1 MNDTTNFSI
10 CKSKFYNLKIPILI
24 TTIFFI
30 STSYVAFIIDV
41 PSEDDDHLF
50 YYNAGTEILSG
61 NGSNVALFNAPV
73 GWPILLSS
81 LDLIIHDAFITGKI
95 YSIFGAT
102 GIVLFSYLITE
113 QIFGRKIALLTQ
125 TLIAINPFLHSEAI
139 ITHSEMLPV
148 FFIFIAFYFITK
160 KQLLSH
166 QIIFAAIFLGISFM
180 LRYQSSLIFIGILI
194 VLLLNFKKYPKHF
207 PLLFTF
213 LFFLTITPLLLYN
226 FENTGSL
233 LDTDHGFYLGHNSE
247 YKTPEM
253 DSIAVAR
260 LTGTSTSESIE
271 SQILIK
277 NYFTNLFLIN
287 PHNIF
292 NLGLGWASFSPIP
305 IIPYIGILFVLGGA
319 IVTLNPRLNKKQL
332 LTLLIIPATLL
343 FSLYAL
349 NHLELFFLAI
359 IVPILIIGIPSLKK
373 LEINI
378 QILLVVFCSFMF
390 LISFVA
396 IRVPW
401 DLFSILIIPSIFTAI
416 FLLKVIPKILSKISN
431 NYNSS
436 TSLNPISIILIFLII
451 CSSLFFSFMFEKFSI
466 YGEDMDYTNIIF
478 SEEHLEKRSLKF
490 TEIGHILSQEPNI
503 QSKYVMSNSLNYS
516 YYSNSKS
523 ITAWFDE
530 GNENDSINSYISR
543 ENWSPLEITVSNV
556 FSNLADRYN
565 KINPSPDYLVY
576 DKKEN
581 EGIIHIKNLQILS
594 DPKNPG
600 IPSNFELI
608 YISNKTGVT
617 VYKIHSLEN

>member
-1 MNDTTNFSI
+1 MNDITNFSI

-41 PSEDDDHLF
+41 PSEDDDYLW

-95 YSIFGAT
+95 YSIFAAT
-102 GIVLFSYLITE
+102 GIVFFSYLVTE

-160 KQLLSH
+160 KQLVSH

-226 FENTGSL
+226 FENTGNL
-233 LDTDHGFYLGHNSE
+233 LDADPGFYLGLNSE

-260 LTGTSTSESIE
+260 LTDTSTSESIE

-277 NYFTNLFLIN
+277 NYFHNLFLIN

-332 LTLLIIPATLL
+332 LTLLIIPATIL

-359 IVPILIIGIPSLKK
+359 IIPILIIGIPSLKK

-378 QILLVVFCSFMF
+378 QILFVVFCSFMF
-390 LISFVA
+390 LISFIA

-401 DLFSILIIPSIFTAI
+401 DLFSILIIPPIFTAI
-416 FLLKVIPKILSKISN
+416 FLLKVIPKISSKIFN
-431 NYNSS
+431 NSS

-451 CSSLFFSFMFEKFSI
+451 CSSLLFSVMFEKFSI
-466 YGEDMDYTNIIF
+466 YGENMDYKNIIF
-478 SEEHLEKRSLKF
+478 PEEHLEKRSLKF
-490 TEIGHILSQEPNI
+490 TEIGHVLSQESNI

-523 ITAWFDE
+523 ITAWFNE

-556 FSNLADRYN
+556 FSYPPDRYN

-576 DKKEN
+576 DKN
-581 EGIIHIKNLQILS
+581 DQDIKNLQILS

-608 YISNKTGVT
+608 YMSDKTGVT
-617 VYKIHSLEN
+617 VYKIHDLEQ

>member
-1 MNDTTNFSI
+1 MSIITNFSI

-24 TTIFFI
+24 TIIFFI

-41 PSEDDDHLF
+41 PSQDSDLL
-50 YYNAGTEILSG
+50 YYYYAGVEILSG
-61 NGSNVALFNAPV
+61 NHANVAVTNAPV

-102 GIVLFSYLITE
+102 GIVFFSYLITQ
-113 QIFGRKIALLTQ
+113 QIFGHKVALLTQ

-139 ITHSEMLPV
+139 ITHTEMLPV

-160 KQLLSH
+160 KQLFSH

-194 VLLLNFKKYPKHF
+194 VLLLNFKKYPKKF

-226 FENTGSL
+226 FENTGNLIDSDPAL
-233 LDTDHGFYLGHNSE
+233 YLSFQSE

-253 DSIAVAR
+253 ESIAAAR
-260 LTGTSTSESIE
+260 WTNTSTSEFIE

-277 NYFTNLFLIN
+277 NYFNNLFLIN

-305 IIPYIGILFVLGGA
+305 IIPYIGILFVLGGV
-319 IVTLNPRLNKKQL
+319 IVTLNLSLNKKQL
-332 LTLLIIPATLL
+332 IALLTVPAILL
-343 FSLYAL
+343 FFLYAL

-359 IVPILIIGIPSLKK
+359 IVPILIIGISSLKK

-390 LISFVA
+390 LISFIA

-401 DLFSILIIPSIFTAI
+401 DLFSILIIPPTFTAI
-416 FLLKVIPKILSKISN
+416 FLLKVIPKILSKIFN
-431 NYNSS
+431 NYNSN
-436 TSLNPISIILIFLII
+436 TSLNPISIVLIFLII
-451 CSSLFFSFMFEKFSI
+451 CSSLVFSFMFEKFSI
-466 YGEDMDYTNIIF
+466 YGEDMDYKNIIF
-478 SEEHLEKRSLKF
+478 SEEHLEKRSLKY

-503 QSKYVMSNSLNYS
+503 QSKYVMSDSLDYS

-523 ITAWFDE
+523 IISGFDE
-530 GNENDSINSYISR
+530 GNENDSISSYISR
-543 ENWSPLEITVSNV
+543 ENWSLFEIA
-556 FSNLADRYN
+556 FSDTSSYPQDRYN
-565 KINPSPDYLVY
+565 KNNSSPDYLVY
-576 DKKEN
+576 DKKDRHN
-581 EGIIHIKNLQILS
+581 KNLQILS
-594 DPKNPG
+594 DPKNPE

-617 VYKIHSLEN
+617 VYKIHGLEN

>member
-1 MNDTTNFSI
+1 MNDITNFSI

-41 PSEDDDHLF
+41 PSEDDDHLW

-61 NGSNVALFNAPV
+61 NHANVALFNAPV

-102 GIVLFSYLITE
+102 GIVFFSYLITE

-233 LDTDHGFYLGHNSE
+233 LDIDPGFYLGLNSE

-260 LTGTSTSESIE
+260 LTGTGTSESIE
-271 SQILIK
+271 SQILTK
-277 NYFTNLFLIN
+277 NYFHNLFLIN

-305 IIPYIGILFVLGGA
+305 IIPYIGILFVLGGV
-319 IVTLNPRLNKKQL
+319 IVTLNPSLNKKQL
-332 LTLLIIPATLL
+332 LTLLTIPVILL
-343 FSLYAL
+343 SFLYVL

-359 IVPILIIGIPSLKK
+359 IVPVLIIAIPSLKK
-373 LEINI
+373 LETNI

-401 DLFSILIIPSIFTAI
+401 DLFSILIIPPIFTAI
-416 FLLKVIPKILSKISN
+416 FLLKVIPKISSRIFN

-451 CSSLFFSFMFEKFSI
+451 CSSLLFSVMFEKFSI
-466 YGEDMDYTNIIF
+466 YGENMDYKNIIF

-490 TEIGHILSQEPNI
+490 TEIGHILSQEHNI
-503 QSKYVMSNSLNYS
+503 ESKYVMANSLNFA
-516 YYSNSKS
+516 YYSNSKY
-523 ITAWFDE
+523 IYAKFTE

-543 ENWSPLEITVSNV
+543 ENWSLYELTSSNV
-556 FSNLADRYN
+556 FSYPPDRYN

-576 DKKEN
+576 DKKDRDMT
-581 EGIIHIKNLQILS
+581 NLQILS
-594 DPKNPG
+594 DPKNPE

-608 YISNKTGVT
+608 YMSDKTGVT
-617 VYKIHSLEN
+617 VYKIHDLEQ

>member
-1 MNDTTNFSI
+1 MNDITNFSI

-41 PSEDDDHLF
+41 PSEDDDYLW

-102 GIVLFSYLITE
+102 GIVFFSYLITE
-113 QIFGRKIALLTQ
+113 QIFGRKTALLTQ

-226 FENTGSL
+226 FENTGNL
-233 LDTDHGFYLGHNSE
+233 LDADPGFYLGLNSE

-260 LTGTSTSESIE
+260 LTDTSTSESIE

-277 NYFTNLFLIN
+277 NYFHNLFLIN

-319 IVTLNPRLNKKQL
+319 IIALNPRLNKKQL
-332 LTLLIIPATLL
+332 LTLLIIPATIL

-378 QILLVVFCSFMF
+378 QILFVVFCSFMF
-390 LISFVA
+390 LISFIA

-401 DLFSILIIPSIFTAI
+401 DLFSILIIPPIFTAI
-416 FLLKVIPKILSKISN
+416 FLLKVIPKISSKIFN
-431 NYNSS
+431 NSS

-451 CSSLFFSFMFEKFSI
+451 CSSLLFSVMFEKFSI
-466 YGEDMDYTNIIF
+466 YGENMDYKNIIF
-478 SEEHLEKRSLKF
+478 PEEHLEKRSLKF
-490 TEIGHILSQEPNI
+490 TEIGHVLSQESNI

-523 ITAWFDE
+523 ITVWFNE

-543 ENWSPLEITVSNV
+543 ENWSPMEITVSNV
-556 FSNLADRYN
+556 FSYPPDRYN

-576 DKKEN
+576 DKN
-581 EGIIHIKNLQILS
+581 DRHIKNLQILS

-608 YISNKTGVT
+608 YMSDKTGVT
-617 VYKIHSLEN
+617 VYKIHDLEQ

>member
-1 MNDTTNFSI
+1 MSIITNFSI

-24 TTIFFI
+24 TIIFFI

-41 PSEDDDHLF
+41 PSQDSDYL
-50 YYNAGTEILSG
+50 YYYYAGVEILSG
-61 NGSNVALFNAPV
+61 NHANVAVTNAPV

-102 GIVLFSYLITE
+102 GIVFFSYLITQ
-113 QIFGRKIALLTQ
+113 QIFGHKVALLTQ

-139 ITHSEMLPV
+139 ITHTEMLPV

-160 KQLLSH
+160 KQLFSH

-194 VLLLNFKKYPKHF
+194 VLLLNFKKYPKKF

-226 FENTGSL
+226 FENTGNLIDSDPAL
-233 LDTDHGFYLGHNSE
+233 YLSFQSE

-253 DSIAVAR
+253 ESIAAAR
-260 LTGTSTSESIE
+260 WTNTSTSEFIE

-277 NYFTNLFLIN
+277 NYFNNLFLIN

-305 IIPYIGILFVLGGA
+305 IIPYIGILFVLGGV
-319 IVTLNPRLNKKQL
+319 IVTLNLSLNKKQL
-332 LTLLIIPATLL
+332 IALLTVPAILL
-343 FSLYAL
+343 FFLYAL

-359 IVPILIIGIPSLKK
+359 IVPILIIGISSLKK

-390 LISFVA
+390 LISFIA

-401 DLFSILIIPSIFTAI
+401 DLFSILIIPPTFTAI
-416 FLLKVIPKILSKISN
+416 FLLKVIPKILSKIFN
-431 NYNSS
+431 NYNSN
-436 TSLNPISIILIFLII
+436 TSLNPISIVLIFLII
-451 CSSLFFSFMFEKFSI
+451 CSSLVFSFMFEKFSI
-466 YGEDMDYTNIIF
+466 YGEDMDYKNIIF
-478 SEEHLEKRSLKF
+478 SEEHLEKRSLKY

-503 QSKYVMSNSLNYS
+503 QSKYVMSDSLDYS

-523 ITAWFDE
+523 IISGFDE
-530 GNENDSINSYISR
+530 GNENDSISSYISR
-543 ENWSPLEITVSNV
+543 ENWSLFEIA
-556 FSNLADRYN
+556 FSDTSSYPQDRYN
-565 KINPSPDYLVY
+565 KNNSSPDYLVY
-576 DKKEN
+576 DKKDRHN
-581 EGIIHIKNLQILS
+581 KNLQILS
-594 DPKNPG
+594 DPKNPE

-617 VYKIHSLEN
+617 VYKIHGLEN

>member
-1 MNDTTNFSI
+1 MNITTNFSI

-41 PSEDDDHLF
+41 PSEDDDYLW

-102 GIVLFSYLITE
+102 G
-113 QIFGRKIALLTQ
+113 
-125 TLIAINPFLHSEAI
+125 FLHSEAI

-160 KQLLSH
+160 KQLFSH

-226 FENTGSL
+226 FENTGNL
-233 LDTDHGFYLGHNSE
+233 LDADPGFYLGYNSE

-260 LTGTSTSESIE
+260 LTDTSTSESIE

-401 DLFSILIIPSIFTAI
+401 DLFSILIIPSTFTAI

-516 YYSNSKS
+516 YYSNSKAKT
-523 ITAWFDE
+523 ILVRFDE

-543 ENWSPLEITVSNV
+543 ENWSPFEITFSNV
-556 FSNLADRYN
+556 FSYPPDRYN

-608 YISNKTGVT
+608 YMSDKTGVT
-617 VYKIHSLEN
+617 VYKIHDLEQ

>member
-1 MNDTTNFSI
+1 MSIITNYSI
-10 CKSKFYNLKIPILI
+10 CKSKFYNLKTPILI
-24 TTIFFI
+24 TIIFFI

-41 PSEDDDHLF
+41 PSEDSDYL
-50 YYNAGTEILSG
+50 YYYYAGTEILSG
-61 NGSNVALFNAPV
+61 NHANVAVTNAPV

-102 GIVLFSYLITE
+102 GIVFFSYLIVQ
-113 QIFGRKIALLTQ
+113 QIFGRKVALLTQ

-180 LRYQSSLIFIGILI
+180 LRYQSSLIFIGILV
-194 VLLLNFKKYPKHF
+194 VLLLNFKKYPKNF
-207 PLLFTF
+207 PFLFI
-213 LFFLTITPLLLYN
+213 LVFFLTITPLLLYN
-226 FENTGSL
+226 FENTGNLIDSDPALYLSL
-233 LDTDHGFYLGHNSE
+233 QSE

-253 DSIAVAR
+253 ESIAAAR
-260 LTGTSTSESIE
+260 WTNTSTTEFIE
-271 SQILIK
+271 PQIIIK
-277 NYFTNLFLIN
+277 NYFYNLFLSN

-292 NLGLGWASFSPIP
+292 NLGLGWDSFSPIP
-305 IIPYIGILFVLGGA
+305 IIPYIGILFVLGGV
-319 IVTLNPRLNKKQL
+319 IGTLSPSLNKKQL
-332 LTLLIIPATLL
+332 STLLTIPVVLL
-343 FSLYAL
+343 FFLYVL

-359 IVPILIIGIPSLKK
+359 IVPILIIGISSLKK

-390 LISFVA
+390 LISFIA

-401 DLFSILIIPSIFTAI
+401 DLFSILIIPPTFTAI
-416 FLLKVIPKILSKISN
+416 FLLKVIPKISSKIFN
-431 NYNSS
+431 NYNSN
-436 TSLNPISIILIFLII
+436 TSFNPISIVLIFLII
-451 CSSLFFSFMFEKFSI
+451 CSSLFFSFTFEKFLI
-466 YGEDMDYTNIIF
+466 YGENMDYENIIF

-490 TEIGHILSQEPNI
+490 TEIGYVLSQESNI
-503 QSKYVMSNSLNYS
+503 QSKYVMSDSLNYP

-523 ITAWFDE
+523 IVVRFDE
-530 GNENDSINSYISR
+530 GNENDSISSYISR
-543 ENWSPLEITVSNV
+543 ENWSLFEIT
-556 FSNLADRYN
+556 FSDTSSYPQDRYN
-565 KINPSPDYLVY
+565 KNNPSPDYLVY
-576 DKKEN
+576 DKKDRHN
-581 EGIIHIKNLQILS
+581 KNLQILS
-594 DPKNPG
+594 DPKNPE

-617 VYKIHSLEN
+617 VYKIHGLEN

>member
-1 MNDTTNFSI
+1 MNDITNFSI

-41 PSEDDDHLF
+41 PSEDDDYLW

-102 GIVLFSYLITE
+102 GIVFFSYLITE

-160 KQLLSH
+160 KQLVSH

-226 FENTGSL
+226 FENTGNL
-233 LDTDHGFYLGHNSE
+233 LDADPGFYLGLNSE

-260 LTGTSTSESIE
+260 LTDTSTSESIE

-277 NYFTNLFLIN
+277 NYFHNLFLIN

-332 LTLLIIPATLL
+332 LTLLIIPATIL

-359 IVPILIIGIPSLKK
+359 IIPILIIGIPSLKK

-378 QILLVVFCSFMF
+378 QILFVVFCSFMF
-390 LISFVA
+390 LISFIA

-401 DLFSILIIPSIFTAI
+401 DLFSILIIPPTFTAI
-416 FLLKVIPKILSKISN
+416 FLLKVIPKISSKIFN
-431 NYNSS
+431 NSS

-451 CSSLFFSFMFEKFSI
+451 CSSLLFSVMFEKFSI
-466 YGEDMDYTNIIF
+466 YGENMDYKNIIF
-478 SEEHLEKRSLKF
+478 PEEHLEKRSLKF
-490 TEIGHILSQEPNI
+490 TEIGHVLSQESNI

-523 ITAWFDE
+523 ITAWFNE

-556 FSNLADRYN
+556 FSYPPDRYN

-576 DKKEN
+576 DKN
-581 EGIIHIKNLQILS
+581 DQDIKNLQILS

-608 YISNKTGVT
+608 YMSDKTGVT
-617 VYKIHSLEN
+617 VYKIHDLEQ

>member
-1 MNDTTNFSI
+1 MNDITNFSI

-41 PSEDDDHLF
+41 PSEDDDYLW

-102 GIVLFSYLITE
+102 GIVFFSYLITE

-160 KQLLSH
+160 KQLVSH

-226 FENTGSL
+226 FENTGNL
-233 LDTDHGFYLGHNSE
+233 LDADPGFYLGLNSE

-260 LTGTSTSESIE
+260 LTDTSTSESIE

-277 NYFTNLFLIN
+277 NYFHNLFLIN

-332 LTLLIIPATLL
+332 LTLLIIPATIL

-359 IVPILIIGIPSLKK
+359 IIPILIIGIPSLKK

-378 QILLVVFCSFMF
+378 QILFVVFCSFMF
-390 LISFVA
+390 LISFIA

-401 DLFSILIIPSIFTAI
+401 DLFSILIIPPIFTAI
-416 FLLKVIPKILSKISN
+416 FLLKVIPKISSKIFN
-431 NYNSS
+431 NSS

-451 CSSLFFSFMFEKFSI
+451 CSSLLFSVMFEKFSI
-466 YGEDMDYTNIIF
+466 YGENMDYKNIIF
-478 SEEHLEKRSLKF
+478 PEEHLEKRSLKF
-490 TEIGHILSQEPNI
+490 TEIGHVLSQESNI

-523 ITAWFDE
+523 ITAWFNE

-556 FSNLADRYN
+556 FSYPPDRYN

-576 DKKEN
+576 DKN
-581 EGIIHIKNLQILS
+581 DQDIKNLQILS

-608 YISNKTGVT
+608 YMSDKTGVT
-617 VYKIHSLEN
+617 VYKIHDLEQ

>member
-1 MNDTTNFSI
+1 MNDITNFSI
-10 CKSKFYNLKIPILI
+10 CKSKFYDLKIPILI

-41 PSEDDDHLF
+41 PSEDDDYLW

-102 GIVLFSYLITE
+102 GIVFFSYLITE

-226 FENTGSL
+226 FENTGNL
-233 LDTDHGFYLGHNSE
+233 LDADPGFYLGLNSE

-260 LTGTSTSESIE
+260 LTDTSTSESIE

-277 NYFTNLFLIN
+277 NYFHNLFLIN

-332 LTLLIIPATLL
+332 LTLLIIPATIL

-359 IVPILIIGIPSLKK
+359 IIPILIIGIPSLKK

-378 QILLVVFCSFMF
+378 QILFVVFCSFMF
-390 LISFVA
+390 LISFIA

-401 DLFSILIIPSIFTAI
+401 DLFSILIIPPIFTAI
-416 FLLKVIPKILSKISN
+416 FLLKVIPKISSKIFN
-431 NYNSS
+431 NSS

-451 CSSLFFSFMFEKFSI
+451 CSSLLFSVMFEKFSI
-466 YGEDMDYTNIIF
+466 YGENMDYKNIIF
-478 SEEHLEKRSLKF
+478 PEEHLEKRSLKF
-490 TEIGHILSQEPNI
+490 TEIGHVLSQESNI

-523 ITAWFDE
+523 ITAWFNE

-556 FSNLADRYN
+556 FSYPPDRYN

-576 DKKEN
+576 DKN
-581 EGIIHIKNLQILS
+581 DRDIKNLQILS

-608 YISNKTGVT
+608 YMSDKTGVT
-617 VYKIHSLEN
+617 VYKIHDLEQ

>member
-1 MNDTTNFSI
+1 MNDITNFSI

-41 PSEDDDHLF
+41 PSEDDDYLW

-102 GIVLFSYLITE
+102 GIVFFSYLITE

-160 KQLLSH
+160 KQLVSH

-226 FENTGSL
+226 FENTGNL
-233 LDTDHGFYLGHNSE
+233 LDADPGFYLGLNSE

-260 LTGTSTSESIE
+260 LTDTSTSESIE

-277 NYFTNLFLIN
+277 NYFHNLFLIN

-332 LTLLIIPATLL
+332 LTLLIIPATIL

-359 IVPILIIGIPSLKK
+359 IIPILIIGIPSLKK

-378 QILLVVFCSFMF
+378 QILFVVFCSFMF
-390 LISFVA
+390 LISFIA

-401 DLFSILIIPSIFTAI
+401 DLFSILIIPPIFTAI
-416 FLLKVIPKILSKISN
+416 FLLKVIPKISSKIFN
-431 NYNSS
+431 NSS

-451 CSSLFFSFMFEKFSI
+451 CSSLLFSVMFEKFSI
-466 YGEDMDYTNIIF
+466 YGENMDYKNIIF
-478 SEEHLEKRSLKF
+478 PEEHLEKRSLKF
-490 TEIGHILSQEPNI
+490 TEIGHVLSQESNI

-523 ITAWFDE
+523 ITAWFNE

-556 FSNLADRYN
+556 FSYPPDRYN

-576 DKKEN
+576 DKN
-581 EGIIHIKNLQILS
+581 DRDIKNLQILS

-608 YISNKTGVT
+608 YMSDKTGVT
-617 VYKIHSLEN
+617 VYKIHDLEQ

>member
-1 MNDTTNFSI
+1 MNDITNFSI

-41 PSEDDDHLF
+41 PSEDDDYLW

-102 GIVLFSYLITE
+102 GIVFFSYLITE

-160 KQLLSH
+160 KQLFSH

-194 VLLLNFKKYPKHF
+194 VLLLNFKKYPKKF
-207 PLLFTF
+207 PFLFTF

-233 LDTDHGFYLGHNSE
+233 LDIDPGFYLGLNSE

-253 DSIAVAR
+253 ESIAIAR
-260 LTGTSTSESIE
+260 LTDTSTPESIE
-271 SQILIK
+271 PQTIAK
-277 NYFTNLFLIN
+277 NYFHNLFLIN

-305 IIPYIGILFVLGGA
+305 IIPYIGILFVLGGV
-319 IVTLNPRLNKKQL
+319 IVTLNPSLNKKQL
-332 LTLLIIPATLL
+332 LTLLTIPVILL
-343 FSLYAL
+343 SFLYVL

-359 IVPILIIGIPSLKK
+359 IVPVLIIAIPSLKK
-373 LEINI
+373 LETNI

-401 DLFSILIIPSIFTAI
+401 DLFSILIIPPIFTAI
-416 FLLKVIPKILSKISN
+416 FLLKVIPKISSRIFN
-431 NYNSS
+431 NYNSN
-436 TSLNPISIILIFLII
+436 TSFNPISIVLIFLII
-451 CSSLFFSFMFEKFSI
+451 CSSLFLSLMFEKFSI
-466 YGEDMDYTNIIF
+466 YGDDMDYENIIF
-478 SEEHLEKRSLKF
+478 PEEGLEKRSLKF
-490 TEIGHILSQEPNI
+490 TEIGHILSQEHNI
-503 QSKYVMSNSLNYS
+503 ESKYVMANSLNFA
-516 YYSNSKS
+516 YYSNSKY
-523 ITAWFDE
+523 IYAKFTE

-543 ENWSPLEITVSNV
+543 ENWSSYELTSSNV
-556 FSNLADRYN
+556 FSYPPDRYN

-576 DKKEN
+576 DKKDRDMT
-581 EGIIHIKNLQILS
+581 NLQILS
-594 DPKNPG
+594 DPKNPE

-608 YISNKTGVT
+608 YMSDKTGVT
-617 VYKIHSLEN
+617 VYKIHDLEQ

>member
-1 MNDTTNFSI
+1 MNDITNFSI

-41 PSEDDDHLF
+41 PSEDDDYLW

-61 NGSNVALFNAPV
+61 NRANVALFNAPV
-73 GWPILLSS
+73 SWPILLSS

-102 GIVLFSYLITE
+102 GIVFFSYLITE

-160 KQLLSH
+160 KQLVSH

-194 VLLLNFKKYPKHF
+194 VLLLNFKKYPKKF
-207 PLLFTF
+207 PFLFTF

-233 LDTDHGFYLGHNSE
+233 LDIDPGFYLGLNSE

-253 DSIAVAR
+253 ESIAVAR

-271 SQILIK
+271 SQILTK
-277 NYFTNLFLIN
+277 NYFHNLFLIN

-305 IIPYIGILFVLGGA
+305 IIPYIGILFVLGGV
-319 IVTLNPRLNKKQL
+319 IVTLNPSLNKKQL
-332 LTLLIIPATLL
+332 LTLLTIPVILL
-343 FSLYAL
+343 SFLYVL

-359 IVPILIIGIPSLKK
+359 IVPVLIIAIPSLKK
-373 LEINI
+373 LETNI

-401 DLFSILIIPSIFTAI
+401 DLFSILIIPPIFTAI
-416 FLLKVIPKILSKISN
+416 FLLKVIPKISSRIFN
-431 NYNSS
+431 NYNSN
-436 TSLNPISIILIFLII
+436 TSFNPISIVLIFLII
-451 CSSLFFSFMFEKFSI
+451 CSSLFLSLMFEKFSI
-466 YGEDMDYTNIIF
+466 YGDDMDYENIIF
-478 SEEHLEKRSLKF
+478 PEEGLEKRSLKF

-503 QSKYVMSNSLNYS
+503 ESKYVMANSLNFA
-516 YYSNSKS
+516 YYSNSKYLYAKF
-523 ITAWFDE
+523 TE

-543 ENWSPLEITVSNV
+543 ENWSSYELTSSNV
-556 FSNLADRYN
+556 FSYPPDRYN

-576 DKKEN
+576 DKKDRDMT
-581 EGIIHIKNLQILS
+581 NLQILS
-594 DPKNPG
+594 DPKNPE

-608 YISNKTGVT
+608 YMSDKTGVT
-617 VYKIHSLEN
+617 VYKIHDLEQ

>member
-1 MNDTTNFSI
+1 MNIITNFSI
-10 CKSKFYNLKIPILI
+10 SKSKFYDLKIPILI

-41 PSEDDDHLF
+41 PSEDDDYLW

-102 GIVLFSYLITE
+102 GIVFFSYLITE

-160 KQLLSH
+160 KQLVSH

-226 FENTGSL
+226 FENTGNL
-233 LDTDHGFYLGHNSE
+233 LDADPGFYLGLNSE

-260 LTGTSTSESIE
+260 LTDTSTSESIE

-277 NYFTNLFLIN
+277 NYFHNLFLIN

-319 IVTLNPRLNKKQL
+319 IIALNPRLNKKQL
-332 LTLLIIPATLL
+332 LTLLIIPATIL

-359 IVPILIIGIPSLKK
+359 IIPILIIGIPSLKK

-378 QILLVVFCSFMF
+378 QILFVVFCSFMF
-390 LISFVA
+390 LISFIA

-401 DLFSILIIPSIFTAI
+401 DLFSILIIPPIFTAI
-416 FLLKVIPKILSKISN
+416 FLLKVIPKISSKIFN
-431 NYNSS
+431 NSS

-451 CSSLFFSFMFEKFSI
+451 CSSLLFSVMFEKFSI
-466 YGEDMDYTNIIF
+466 YGENMDYKNIIF
-478 SEEHLEKRSLKF
+478 PEEHLEKRSLKF
-490 TEIGHILSQEPNI
+490 TEIGHVLSQESNI

-523 ITAWFDE
+523 ITVWFNE

-543 ENWSPLEITVSNV
+543 ENWSPMEITVSNV
-556 FSNLADRYN
+556 FSYPPDRYN

-576 DKKEN
+576 DKN
-581 EGIIHIKNLQILS
+581 DRHIKNLQILS

-608 YISNKTGVT
+608 YMSDKTGVT
-617 VYKIHSLEN
+617 VYKIHDLEQ

>member
-1 MNDTTNFSI
+1 MNDITNFSI

-41 PSEDDDHLF
+41 PSEDDDYLW

-102 GIVLFSYLITE
+102 GIVFFSYLITE

-160 KQLLSH
+160 KQLFSH

-233 LDTDHGFYLGHNSE
+233 LDIDPGFYLGLNSE

-260 LTGTSTSESIE
+260 LTDTSTSESIE

-277 NYFTNLFLIN
+277 NYFHNLFLIN

-332 LTLLIIPATLL
+332 LTLLIIPATIL

-359 IVPILIIGIPSLKK
+359 IIPILIIGIPSLKK

-378 QILLVVFCSFMF
+378 QILFVVFCSFMF
-390 LISFVA
+390 LISFIA

-401 DLFSILIIPSIFTAI
+401 DLFSILIIPPIFTAI
-416 FLLKVIPKILSKISN
+416 FLLKVIPKISSKIFN
-431 NYNSS
+431 NSS
-436 TSLNPISIILIFLII
+436 TSLNPISFILIFLII
-451 CSSLFFSFMFEKFSI
+451 CSSLLFSVMFEKFSI
-466 YGEDMDYTNIIF
+466 YGENMDYKNIIF
-478 SEEHLEKRSLKF
+478 PEEHLEKRSLKF
-490 TEIGHILSQEPNI
+490 TEIGHVLSQESNI

-523 ITAWFDE
+523 ITVWFNE

-543 ENWSPLEITVSNV
+543 ENWSPMEITVSNV
-556 FSNLADRYN
+556 FSYPPDRYN

-576 DKKEN
+576 DKN
-581 EGIIHIKNLQILS
+581 DQDIKNLQILS

-608 YISNKTGVT
+608 YMSDKTGVT
-617 VYKIHSLEN
+617 VYKIHDLEQ

>member
-1 MNDTTNFSI
+1 MNITTNFSI

-41 PSEDDDHLF
+41 PSEDDDYLW

-102 GIVLFSYLITE
+102 GIVFFSYLITE

-160 KQLLSH
+160 KQLFSH

-226 FENTGSL
+226 FENTGNL
-233 LDTDHGFYLGHNSE
+233 LDADPGFYLGYNSE

-260 LTGTSTSESIE
+260 LTDTSTSESIE

-401 DLFSILIIPSIFTAI
+401 DLFSILIIPSTFTAI

-503 QSKYVMSNSLNYS
+503 QSKYVMSDSLNYS
-516 YYSNSKS
+516 YYSNSKAKT
-523 ITAWFDE
+523 IIVRFDE

-543 ENWSPLEITVSNV
+543 ENWSPFEITFSNV
-556 FSNLADRYN
+556 FSYPPDRYN

-576 DKKEN
+576 DKN
-581 EGIIHIKNLQILS
+581 DRDIKNLQILS

>member
-1 MNDTTNFSI
+1 MNDITNFSI

-41 PSEDDDHLF
+41 PSEDDDYLW

-102 GIVLFSYLITE
+102 VIVFFSYLITE

-160 KQLLSH
+160 KQLVSH

-226 FENTGSL
+226 FENTGNL
-233 LDTDHGFYLGHNSE
+233 LDADPGVYLGYNSE

-260 LTGTSTSESIE
+260 LTDTSTSESIE

-277 NYFTNLFLIN
+277 NYFHNLFLIN

-332 LTLLIIPATLL
+332 LTLLIIPATIL

-359 IVPILIIGIPSLKK
+359 IIPILIIGIPSLKK

-378 QILLVVFCSFMF
+378 QILFVVFCSFMF
-390 LISFVA
+390 LISFIA

-401 DLFSILIIPSIFTAI
+401 DLFSILIIPPIFTAI
-416 FLLKVIPKILSKISN
+416 FLLKVIPKISSKIFN
-431 NYNSS
+431 NSS

-451 CSSLFFSFMFEKFSI
+451 CSSLLFSVMFEKFSI
-466 YGEDMDYTNIIF
+466 YGENMDYKNIIF
-478 SEEHLEKRSLKF
+478 PEEHLEKRSLKF
-490 TEIGHILSQEPNI
+490 TEIGHVLSQESNI

-523 ITAWFDE
+523 ITVWFNE

-556 FSNLADRYN
+556 FSYPPDRYN

-576 DKKEN
+576 DKN
-581 EGIIHIKNLQILS
+581 DQDIKNLQILS

-608 YISNKTGVT
+608 YMSDKTGVT
-617 VYKIHSLEN
+617 VYKIHDLEQ